1 MANTKGIDP
10 EVIERERKVLEA
22 RLLGLPWETIAKE
35 VGYASAGAAY
45 NAYSRALV
53 RTLREPA
60 EEIRQQELERLDRMM
75 TRFYNDAIRTGN
87 PASASTTLRIMER
100 RAKLLGLDAPTKID
114 SKSEMTIYSGGG
126 DIDAAVEELRKVLAE
141 RAGDSTI
148 PVE

>member
-60 EEIRQQELERLDRMM
+60 DEIRTQELERLDRLM

-87 PASASTTLRIMER
+87 PQSANMTLRIMER
-100 RAKLLGLDAPTKID
+100 RSKLLGLDAPTKID
-114 SKSEMTIYSGGG
+114 SKAEITYTGGG

-141 RAGDSTI
+141 RAGDSKI

>member
-10 EVIERERKVLEA
+10 EVIEREKAVLEA
-22 RLLGLPWETIAKE
+22 RLNGLPWEIIAQR

-60 EEIRQQELERLDRMM
+60 DEIRTQELERLDRLMS
-75 TRFYNDAIRTGN
+75 RFYNDAIRTGN
-87 PASASTTLRIMER
+87 PQSASMTLKIMER

-114 SKSEMTIYSGGG
+114 SKSEISIYTGGG
-126 DIDAAVEELRKVLAE
+126 DIDAAVEELRKIIAE
-141 RAGDSTI
+141 RAGDSAV
-148 PVE
+148 PLE